1 MIEQVSVML
10 DDEVDE
16 DKVVLLITELDVIE
30 EVLVVREL
38 LQHIEVDEDDEL
50 MPLVLD
56 ELDANEYL

>member
-56 ELDANEYL
+56 ELDVNEYL